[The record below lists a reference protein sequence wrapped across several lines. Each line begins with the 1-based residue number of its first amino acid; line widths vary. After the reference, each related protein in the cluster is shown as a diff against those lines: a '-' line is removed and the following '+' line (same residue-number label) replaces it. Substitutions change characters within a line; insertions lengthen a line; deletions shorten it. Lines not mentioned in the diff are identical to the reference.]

1 MVLKNNAAVHAEAVK
16 LASRHTMREESSS
29 RLCAASAARKSCR
42 AIALIC
48 CPIRATSATSP
59 LNQRTIDAPP
69 APPCAE
75 RHGTPTGEPTTPIQ
89 QQMKT
94 LTNALIGRTLARNL
108 SLRILN
114 DMTEDDS
121 VINAINAIPR
131 QQRNRRI
138 RKFASLASKR
148 GISAAVLAD
157 FIAAIK

>member
-1 MVLKNNAAVHAEAVK
+1 
-16 LASRHTMREESSS
+16 
-29 RLCAASAARKSCR
+29 
-42 AIALIC
+42 
-48 CPIRATSATSP
+48 
-59 LNQRTIDAPP
+59 
-69 APPCAE
+69 
-75 RHGTPTGEPTTPIQ
+75 
-89 QQMKT
+89 MKT
-94 LTNALIGRTLARNL
+94 LTNAVVGRTLARSL

-148 GISAAVLAD
+148 GVSAAVLSD